1 LRKMTLLNLE
11 YSAPSYEVVVV
22 KDLMVEM
29 RDGVRL
35 ATDIYRPAM
44 NGVPVRG
51 RSPTILIRTPYS
63 KDPVRTDTEYFTKRG
78 YVSVVQDC
86 RGRFKSEG
94 EFYLLKNEGPD
105 GYDTIE
111 WVAKQPW
118 SNGLVGTMG
127 TSYLSWVQSALAVYN
142 PPHLEAMTP
151 NQGGWNAYKSSLRHN
166 GAFEMRWMSWAFIY
180 GGPNSKEAAA
190 DPDVKAAFSKVT
202 FGDWL
207 TRTPIKI
214 GQSPLRLT
222 PNYEKWFFDI
232 LTHSNYDE
240 YWKQPG
246 FAFEEY
252 VDQHADVP
260 IYCTGGWYDSYT
272 RSTTEMYEALS
283 KKKKGPV
290 RLLMGP
296 WSHGGMGHSY
306 AGDVDFGSAAASDW
320 NAFQLRWFDHWLK
333 KMKTGLEDEPPVKI
347 FVMGG
352 GDGRKNKEG
361 RLNHGGKW
369 RFQEEWPIARGRY
382 TRYYLHGD
390 MSLSTLCPAEK
401 SSSSSYQYDPRNPVP
416 TIGGNISAMP
426 IVEAGAFDQRERE
439 GVFGCKPPY
448 LPLLSRHDILV
459 FSTSPLEE
467 ELEVTGPMVLK
478 LWASSSAV
486 DTDFTVKLVDE
497 YPPNED
503 YPDGYAMNLSDSIIR
518 ARYRNSWEKEDLME
532 PGEIYEFS
540 IILYPTSNLF
550 QKSHRIRLDI
560 SSSNYPRFDLN
571 PNTGEPLGKSTRTI
585 VADNTVYHEAQHPSH
600 IILPIIPPDSG
611 K

>member
-1 LRKMTLLNLE
+1 MLLNLE
-11 YSAPSYEVVVV
+11 YSAPSYEVVLA

-29 RDGVRL
+29 RDGVHL

-44 NGVPVRG
+44 NGAPVQG
-51 RSPTILIRTPYS
+51 RFPTILIRTPYN
-63 KDPVRTDTEYFTKRG
+63 KDSVRTEAEYFAKRG

-111 WVAKQPW
+111 WIAKQPW
-118 SNGLVGTMG
+118 SNGLVATTG
-127 TSYLSWVQSALAVYN
+127 TSYLSWVQSALAVYS
-142 PPHLEAMTP
+142 PPHLKAMMP

-190 DPDVKAAFSKVT
+190 DPNVKAAFSKVT

-214 GQSPLRLT
+214 GQSPLRLA

-232 LTHSNYDE
+232 LTHSSYDD

-296 WSHGGMGHSY
+296 WSHGGMGRSY
-306 AGDVDFGSAAASDW
+306 AGDVDFGSEAALDW

-333 KMKTGLEDEPPVKI
+333 KTKTGLGDEPPIRI

-369 RFQEEWPIARGRY
+369 RFEEEWPIARARY

-390 MSLSTLCPAEK
+390 MSLSTLCPPEK
-401 SSSSSYQYDPRNPVP
+401 DSSGSYQYDPRKPVP

-448 LPLLSRHDILV
+448 LPLSSRHDILV
-459 FSTSPLEE
+459 FSTPPLEE
-467 ELEVTGPMVLK
+467 ELEVTGPLVVK